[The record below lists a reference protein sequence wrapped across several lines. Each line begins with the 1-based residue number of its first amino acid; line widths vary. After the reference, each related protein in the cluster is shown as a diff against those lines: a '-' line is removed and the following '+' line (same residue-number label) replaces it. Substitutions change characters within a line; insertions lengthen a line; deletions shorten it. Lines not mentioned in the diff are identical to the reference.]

1 MRRTYKIDYK
11 IQLFNGVVLKRKPML
26 VKNKTSSISAQIA
39 LEDYLKRHVTEFDRL
54 IVNSCKEDSVSTI
67 FGDIFGKDNPFG
79 F

>member
-54 IVNSCKEDSVSTI
+54 IVNSCKVDTLGNLFSM
-67 FGDIFGKDNPFG
+67 FGCENPFR
-79 F
+79 